1 MVEMVLIMV
10 MEGVVAQI
18 YLLVV
23 MNEHIL
29 HLVVVVAAAA
39 APEVAVTCK
48 VLLETFLVPE
58 LLTRKVAMAATVE
71 IKVLV
76 VKIMQTMEKMAVAAA
91 AEE

>member
-39 APEVAVTCK
+39 AAVVAVSC
-48 VLLETFLVPE
+48 
-58 LLTRKVAMAATVE
+58 
-71 IKVLV
+71 
-76 VKIMQTMEKMAVAAA
+76 
-91 AEE
+91 